1 MDNEKN
7 SAPASKPSA
16 GMVSVIVAG
25 IFTICMVFI
34 IGRVVFASN
43 AKTAPDNLDT
53 ATINTNVT
61 EPQVTETTAVTSA
74 PNAAVTDGSGSVT
87 AVESGA
93 ESSASSADDS
103 SSAAEEQGTKYI
115 TEYAYLHTQPSN
127 DAENIVCMTP
137 GVAVTVLGYE
147 DNGYVKVTFMSTDGQ
162 LTGYIYRDYLS
173 DYQTV
178 LPPWEQ

>member
-1 MDNEKN
+1 MDNENN
-7 SAPASKPSA
+7 SAPRPRRSVGLAA
-16 GMVSVIVAG
+16 VIVAG
-25 IFTICMVFI
+25 VFVICMVFF

-43 AKTAPDNLDT
+43 AETAPKGLDT

-74 PNAAVTDGSGSVT
+74 PNA
-87 AVESGA
+87 
-93 ESSASSADDS
+93 
-103 SSAAEEQGTKYI
+103 
-115 TEYAYLHTQPSN
+115 
-127 DAENIVCMTP
+127 
-137 GVAVTVLGYE
+137 AVTVLGYE

>member
-1 MDNEKN
+1 MDNENN
-7 SAPASKPSA
+7 SAPRPSRSVGLA
-16 GMVSVIVAG
+16 AVIVAG
-25 IFTICMVFI
+25 VFTICMVFF

-43 AKTAPDNLDT
+43 AETAPKGLDT
-53 ATINTNVT
+53 ATVNTNVT

-74 PNAAVTDGSGSVT
+74 PNAAATDENGS
-87 AVESGA
+87 AVPTESGA
-93 ESSASSADDS
+93 DSRAEDS
-103 SSAAEEQGTKYI
+103 SSAAESQGTKYI